1 MTTLYIPEPGALLKA
16 DQTNFHVFPNRSF
29 SYQVAIAKVE
39 EIVLFGY
46 TNISQEALKLV
57 RSLNISLLFLEQE
70 KPYHSSGQATIKHQQ
85 RQLQYCRNHEFTW
98 ETTESILRASCHNRS
113 HVLKGLLGGVG
124 NRKQGI
130 SDVDS
135 TGNGGKELRKAL
147 SSVEKA
153 VRILKKIE
161 DNLPLVK
168 GFHTFTKLE
177 EKADEIYFI
186 ALDSLLPPD
195 WLKTYYQDEVSQ
207 QLACLLNLG
216 YIFLGDKIRTC
227 LEKVGLDPNIGN
239 FHNDVEY
246 TLPLVADLML
256 ELGAIFVDYFVV
268 QLTSNHIINCSDF
281 TLPDEEGEIHLYPL
295 PLRKLIKAWEAKL
308 DTPVKHLR
316 VGKVTYRRCIELQV
330 KEYLA

>member
-16 DQTNFHVFPNRSF
+16 DKTNFHVFPNRSF

-57 RSLNISLLFLEQE
+57 RSLNIPLLFLEQE
-70 KPYHSSGQATIKHQQ
+70 KPYHSPGQATIKHQQ
-85 RQLQYCRNHEFTW
+85 KQLRYCQNHEFTW

-113 HVLKGLLGGVG
+113 NLLKQL
-124 NRKQGI
+124 NNHQ
-130 SDVDS
+130 
-135 TGNGGKELRKAL
+135 A
-147 SSVEKA
+147 SVEKA
-153 VRILKKIE
+153 VCILKKIE

-177 EKADEIYFI
+177 EKADEIYFT

-195 WLKTYYQDEVSQ
+195 WLKTYHQDEVSQ

-227 LEKVGLDPNIGN
+227 LEQVGLDPNISN
-239 FHNDVEY
+239 FHNEVEY

-256 ELGAIFVDYFVV
+256 ELGAIFVDSFVL
-268 QLTSNHIINCSDF
+268 QLTSDRIINCSDF

-295 PLRKLIKAWEAKL
+295 PLRKFIKAWEAKL

-316 VGKVTYRRCIELQV
+316 AGKVTYRRCIELQV
-330 KEYLA
+330 KEYLACIVGIRDFYRPMLCHTNFPNC